1 MTFAAPTR
9 VLPGCFLLRL
19 AHRLASPASCDRVF
33 VPLLAD
39 YQFEYRQ
46 ATSPGARIRVRMK
59 WILAFGQTLGL
70 EAVNASAA
78 HLRANAWGTT
88 DEERSFAR
96 RLCTRVA
103 LAATL
108 CGLAVT
114 LDMLRY
120 PIGRQFIDGAGH
132 LALLLPGAFCMALPA
147 GLLLGVALSGR
158 EQHRAEPRWRPL
170 LGVASLVGLATF
182 ALAAWITPNAN
193 HAFRWRAIRHL
204 PAMSADLGAQVR
216 RGDREMTLGELS
228 TRAAEL
234 RGVGM
239 QAEAERLDLEWHK
252 KPALGA
258 SCLALALAGAAI
270 ARRLRGRAWR
280 WPASLLVLLGFYL
293 LLRLGEQAADAGDLA
308 PALAMWGPCFAMAA
322 MGLGALGR
330 SPACEIGS
338 TPVQK

>member
-19 AHRLASPASCDRVF
+19 AHRFASPAAYDNVF
-33 VPLLAD
+33 IPLLAD
-39 YQFEYRQ
+39 YQFEYRR
-46 ATSPGARIRVRMK
+46 ATSRAARLRVRLK

-96 RLCTRVA
+96 RLFARVA

-108 CGLAVT
+108 CGCAVT

-120 PIGRQFIDGAGH
+120 PVGRQFIDGAGH

-182 ALAAWITPNAN
+182 ALAAWVTPIAN
-193 HAFRWRAIRHL
+193 HAFRWRAITHL
-204 PAMSADLGAQVR
+204 PVMSANLGAEVA

-228 TRAAEL
+228 ARAAVL
-234 RGVGM
+234 RGAGM
-239 QAEAERLDLEWHK
+239 RAAAEHLDLEWHK

-258 SCLALALAGAAI
+258 SCLALALLGVAI
-270 ARRLRGRAWR
+270 ARRLRGLGWR
-280 WPASLLVLLGFYL
+280 WPASLLVLLGWFW
-293 LLRLGEQAADAGDLA
+293 LLRLGEQAADAGAMA
-308 PALAMWGPCFAMAA
+308 PALAMWGPCFAVT
-322 MGLGALGR
+322 ALGLAALAR
-330 SPACEIGS
+330 GRACEIGS
-338 TPVQK
+338 TPGPK

>member
-19 AHRLASPASCDRVF
+19 AHRLASPAAYERVF

-39 YQFEYRQ
+39 FQFEYGRV
-46 ATSPGARIRVRMK
+46 TSPGARFRVRLL
-59 WILAFGQTLGL
+59 WILAFVQTLGL
-70 EAVNASAA
+70 EAVNATAA
-78 HLRANAWGTT
+78 HLRSNAWGTT

-96 RLCTRVA
+96 RLVARVA

-120 PIGRQFIDGAGH
+120 PIGRQFIDGVGH
-132 LALLLPGAFCMALPA
+132 IALLLPGAFCMALPA

-158 EQHRAEPRWRPL
+158 EQHRAEPRWRQL

-193 HAFRWRAIRHL
+193 QAFRWRAITHL
-204 PAMSADLGAQVR
+204 PTMSANLGVEVA
-216 RGDREMTLGELS
+216 RGDREMNLHELS

-234 RGVGM
+234 RGAHM
-239 QAEAERLDLEWHK
+239 QTAAGRLDLEWHK

-270 ARRLRGRAWR
+270 ARRLRNRAWR

-308 PALAMWGPCFAMAA
+308 PALAMWGPCFAVAA
-322 MGLGALGR
+322 LGLGALGR
-330 SPACEIGS
+330 GPAYEIGS
-338 TPVQK
+338 TPGQK

>member
-46 ATSPGARIRVRMK
+46 ATSPGARLRVRMK

-70 EAVNASAA
+70 EAVSASAA
-78 HLRANAWGTT
+78 LLRANAWGTT

-182 ALAAWITPNAN
+182 ALAVWIAPNAN
-193 HAFRWRAIRHL
+193 YAFRWWAITHR
-204 PAMSADLGAQVR
+204 PTMSAHLGVEVA
-216 RGDREMTLGELS
+216 RGDREMTSGELS
-228 TRAAEL
+228 ARAAES
-234 RGVGM
+234 RRAGM
-239 QAEAERLDLEWHK
+239 RAAAGRLELEWHK

-270 ARRLRGRAWR
+270 ARRLRSRAWR

-308 PALAMWGPCFAMAA
+308 RALAMWGPCFAVAA
-322 MGLGALGR
+322 LGLGALGR
-330 SPACEIGS
+330 GPACEIGS

>member
-1 MTFAAPTR
+1 MTFTAPHPR
-9 VLPGCFLLRL
+9 LARPFPAQAGSSPRLPGRVRARVRSPPGRL
-19 AHRLASPASCDRVF
+19 PVRVPAGH
-33 VPLLAD
+33 
-39 YQFEYRQ
+39 E
-46 ATSPGARIRVRMK
+46 PGARLRVRLK

-96 RLCTRVA
+96 RLFARVA

-108 CGLAVT
+108 CGCAVT

-120 PIGRQFIDGAGH
+120 PVGRQFIDGAGH

-193 HAFRWRAIRHL
+193 HAFRWRAITHL
-204 PAMSADLGAQVR
+204 PAMSANLGVERRSRGSRDDLGR
-216 RGDREMTLGELS
+216 
-228 TRAAEL
+228 
-234 RGVGM
+234 
-239 QAEAERLDLEWHK
+239 AERAGGRVARGGHGDSIRTPGPRVAQEA
-252 KPALGA
+252 ALGA

-270 ARRLRGRAWR
+270 ARRLRSRAWR

-308 PALAMWGPCFAMAA
+308 PALAMWGPCFAVATL
-322 MGLGALGR
+322 GLGAL
-330 SPACEIGS
+330 AAA
-338 TPVQK
+338 